1 MTREI
6 HFCRECGTSYGV
18 ELHHIIFRSEVKALE
33 HCKLNHTYLCGK
45 DHRGT
50 FGPHGSKGTTVN
62 RKYKLE
68 FQNKLE
74 IFFDKPYLTKEE
86 INKVL
91 QISDKALN
99 RLLKTLNLQKGLYVR
114 EEVIRA
120 CMGGRLIVEED
131 NNEGNKV

>member
-1 MTREI
+1 MIKEI

-18 ELHHIIFRSEVKALE
+18 EIHHIIFRSEVKALE

-50 FGPHGSKGTTVN
+50 FGPHGSKGAAAN

-74 IFFDKPYLTKEE
+74 MLFDKAYLTKEE
-86 INKVL
+86 INEVL

-99 RLLKTLNLQKGLYVR
+99 RLLKTLSLQKGKYVR
-114 EEVIRA
+114 EEVIRC
-120 CMGGRLIVEED
+120 CMGGKMIIEEGV
-131 NNEGNKV
+131 NNE

>member
-1 MTREI
+1 MVKIVSKEI

-33 HCKLNHTYLCGK
+33 NCKLNHEYLCGK

-50 FGPHGSKGTTVN
+50 FGPHGSKGAEAN

-74 IFFDKPYLTKEE
+74 MFFDKPYLTKEE

-99 RLLKTLNLQKGLYVR
+99 RLLKTLTLQKDRYVR
-114 EEVIRA
+114 ESVIRA
-120 CMGGRLIVEED
+120 CMGGRIICE
-131 NNEGNKV
+131 